1 MSKAKLHLSVAHQT
15 PGRIRMKIPAAKG
28 NPDLLEQIKQTF
40 GILPGIEG
48 IVVNHVTGSVILNY
62 DPDRHDEF
70 HSGFQ
75 PHTVPPGPAPHHPP
89 SSEID
94 ELAQKIQDEAE
105 FLAQNSHAARAV
117 VDFFKQLD
125 RQIKKSSGN
134 LVDLKIVL
142 AIFVVGFTVF
152 EVGAAAATPVWVT
165 LVIFGLN
172 HFIEMH
178 QHGPQPGI
186 QATPSFA

>member
-1 MSKAKLHLSVAHQT
+1 MTHAKLNLSVAHQV

-28 NPDLLEQIKQTF
+28 NPELLEQIKQTF
-40 GILPGIEG
+40 GGLPGIEG
-48 IVVNHVTGSVILNY
+48 IEVNPVTGSVVLNY
-62 DPDRHDEF
+62 DVGRHDEF
-70 HSGFQ
+70 HGGFQ
-75 PHTVPPGPAPHHPP
+75 QHAPAHRPP

-94 ELAQKIQDEAE
+94 VLAQKIEDEAE
-105 FLAQNSHAARAV
+105 FLAQNSHAARVV

-134 LVDLKIVL
+134 LIDLKIVL
-142 AIFVVGFTVF
+142 AVFVVGFTVF

-178 QHGPQPGI
+178 QHGPQPGVNVP
-186 QATPSFA
+186 TFA